1 MGRGKIEI
9 KRIENT
15 TTRQV
20 TFSKRRNGLLKK
32 TNELSVLCDAQI
44 GLIVFSNTGK
54 LFHYSSHPYR
64 MDQIIEKY
72 QRSTGTRITRHGHS
86 HLQEDLLTEMAML
99 RRQNLSLEM
108 GIQRYLGEGIAC
120 LRYEELTKL
129 EDEVQSSVARIRK
142 RQNELLQQQLENL
155 RRKERI
161 LEDENCNLSNWQTAV
176 LEFERAAASNGGDN
190 KAVMDHHHHHH
201 QLPFY
206 DDEQASASA
215 GTILQ
220 LGAPHVPQ
228 QLHPYPYPYLQLAQP
243 NVDHDSLTGLLMGPS
258 KWVIEKDGGVPFDA

>member
-120 LRYEELTKL
+120 LQYEELTKL
-129 EDEVQSSVARIRK
+129 EHEVQSSVARVRK

-161 LEDENCNLSNWQTAV
+161 LEDENCNLSNWQAAV
-176 LEFERAAASNGGDN
+176 LEFERAAASNCGNN
-190 KAVMDHHHHHH
+190 KAVMDHH

-228 QLHPYPYPYLQLAQP
+228 QQLHPYPYLQLAQP
-243 NVDHDSLTGLLMGPS
+243 NVHHDSLTGLLMGTS
-258 KWVIEKDGGVPFDA
+258 KWVIEKDGGDPFDA